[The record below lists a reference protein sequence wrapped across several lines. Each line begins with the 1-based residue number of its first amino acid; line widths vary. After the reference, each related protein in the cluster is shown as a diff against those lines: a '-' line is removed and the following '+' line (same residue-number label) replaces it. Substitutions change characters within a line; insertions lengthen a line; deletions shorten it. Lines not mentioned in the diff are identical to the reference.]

1 MLKRTLVALATLLV
15 ASTAFAGKYP
25 RFINEVIRVEV
36 GQTVEAELFA
46 SHSGFSN
53 YPTEF
58 SWVFSSS
65 DRQVANVDGRLAS
78 PSSRGTVKVT
88 GLAPGQSY
96 VITSSYPSS
105 RLARIV
111 VSCGDE
117 KPVVAATPEVTVRVN
132 EEAELTTAFADLDRT
147 MFTWYR
153 GRLGDRSQVLDE
165 LGPSMLFAADRP
177 GDYYIWVAAES
188 PCSTSRTEF
197 HIEVIQPR
205 RRGAGR

>member
-1 MLKRTLVALATLLV
+1 MLKRTLLTLAALLITT
-15 ASTAFAGKYP
+15 SAFAGKYP
-25 RFINEVIRVEV
+25 RFTDDVIRVQV
-36 GQTVEAELFA
+36 GQTVEAEVFA

-58 SWVFSSS
+58 AWIFSSS

-78 PSSRGTVKVT
+78 PASRGPVKVT

-96 VITSSYPSS
+96 IITSSYPGY

-117 KPVVAATPEVTVRVN
+117 KPVVPATPELRVRVN
-132 EEAELTTAFADLDRT
+132 EEAELVTAFADLDRT

-165 LGPSMLFAADRP
+165 FGPSMLFAADAP
-177 GDYYIWVAAES
+177 GDYYIWVAAEG
-188 PCSTSRTEF
+188 PCSTSRAEF
-197 HIEVIQPR
+197 HIEVVQPR